1 MPVKVTDINTMVQ
14 LRKKAL
20 PKTYKDRMQ
29 QKAERERQEYAEKL
43 E

>member
-1 MPVKVTDINTMVQ
+1 MNTMVQ
-14 LRKKAL
+14 LRKKAQ

-29 QKAERERQEYAEKL
+29 QKAENQRQQFVDKL